1 MAAAAADKLLES
13 QLIEYGKKLLKPPSS
28 VDQLLHILDKVEIHL
43 SKVEQSP
50 SESMHSALTP
60 SIKALVANEL
70 LRHPDVDVKVSVA
83 SCISE
88 ITRIT
93 APDAPYEDDQM
104 KEIFQL
110 IVGSFE
116 KLYDTSSRSYHK
128 RASILE
134 TVAKVRSCVVMLD
147 LECDGLIIEMFQHFL
162 KAIRDNQHAIFSSM
176 ETIMVL
182 VLEESEEISTE
193 LLCPLLISVK
203 KENQDV
209 LPIAKRLAEE
219 VLEKCAA
226 KVKPYLMQAVLSL
239 STSVHDYS
247 KVVAAICQESCG
259 NIKNDDVCAFEEHLD
274 DQEKTKLR
282 VDSHEATQV
291 VDEHKPEADEQ
302 KPEVAEEQKP
312 EAAEEEKPEVAEE
325 EKPEV
330 AEEEKPEVAE
340 EEKPEVAEEEKPEVA
355 EEEKPEVAEE
365 NEEVAD
371 VQKPEVAEEKKPVVT
386 SGALESIARK
396 SEKPVTSNGTSG
408 KSDTLISSDGL
419 QKEVISSA
427 TIRPTEDELNVNT
440 SKTADSETN
449 LDPVVM
455 EPEDQKLDTSTHSA
469 EVSDHSRTLSDKQ
482 DGEHED
488 KKKSHSA
495 EANSSP
501 LKECSLGETAGPS
514 ENEKLKSPTVS
525 QNETV
530 DAASPSHSQSLLEE
544 THSKKGARQQKKN
557 TNTRDSELDSSSAH
571 KGGFSQDQ
579 NEGQTSSSAD
589 VVSDKE
595 NKGEKGSKEEQAV
608 SEDEAPPS
616 AEVISQSDSKV
627 KKSSGEKKNTRSRRK
642 ARASEVR
649 SSRLMGDILATK
661 SGLES
666 DSEAKPVGLSSK
678 TVDDKSSK
686 EDELSDIKEEV
697 RTKNGR
703 GKSKTEKEVTGE
715 SCIEVDASKE
725 DEIPHDKSIRTK
737 RGRGKVNS
745 KEVTGE
751 PSSTKKDVTE
761 EPCIEVDASKEDE
774 ISHDKDIRTKK
785 GRGKVNSKEVTEEP
799 SDKVSSPKSTESS
812 DKEQSHLVVTPSTK
826 SKRKRAPGSDVT
838 EKTPKSVVDAGKELI
853 GQKVKV
859 WWPDD
864 KKFYQGTV
872 DSYNRIS
879 KKHRVTYTDGE
890 IEKLDL
896 KKETWE
902 AIEEF
907 EPEEYSALSPDS
919 SETHQK
925 KKGKKELDSSTSK
938 TKTNTSTKR
947 DSSNK
952 SKGSSSKRSKS
963 KDERSTEAKEEKDD
977 KSKDTTPKA
986 KSKLKETPKTQGD
999 KVKGSSKYDDA
1010 TPLNKGKGDSN
1021 SKVGPNG
1028 TSAAKKRK
1036 SDSSSKAQE
1045 VSSPGKKGKAEESEN
1060 KSGGKNNAQKSGSK
1074 SGRKRP
1080 RK

>member
-13 QLIEYGKKLLKPPSS
+13 QLMEYGKKLLKPPSS

-50 SESMHSALTP
+50 SESMHNALAP
-60 SIKALVANEL
+60 SIKALVAKEL

-116 KLYDTSSRSYHK
+116 KLFDTSSRSYHK

-193 LLCPLLISVK
+193 LLCPLLTSVK

-247 KVVAAICQESCG
+247 KVVAAICQETCG

-274 DQEKTKLR
+274 DQEQTKLR

-291 VDEHKPEADEQ
+291 VDEQKPEVAEEQ
-302 KPEVAEEQKP
+302 KPQVAEEQKP

-325 EKPEV
+325 EKPELAEEEKPNL

-340 EEKPEVAEEEKPEVA
+340 EEKPEVAEEKAEVA
-355 EEEKPEVAEE
+355 E
-365 NEEVAD
+365 

-408 KSDTLISSDGL
+408 NSDTLISSDGL

-427 TIRPTEDELNVNT
+427 TIQPTEDELNVNS

-455 EPEDQKLDTSTHSA
+455 EPEDQKLNTSIHSA
-469 EVSDHSRTLSDKQ
+469 EVSDRARTLSDKQ

-495 EANSSP
+495 EADSSP
-501 LKECSLGETAGPS
+501 LKECSLGQTAVPS
-514 ENEKLKSPTVS
+514 ENEILKSPTVS
-525 QNETV
+525 QNETLN
-530 DAASPSHSQSLLEE
+530 AASPSHSQSLLEE
-544 THSKKGARQQKKN
+544 THSKIGARQQKKN
-557 TNTRDSELDSSSAH
+557 TNTRDSELNSSSAH

-579 NEGQTSSSAD
+579 DEDQTSPSAE
-589 VVSDKE
+589 VVSGKE

-627 KKSSGEKKNTRSRRK
+627 KKGSAAKKNTRSRRK

-649 SSRLMGDILATK
+649 SSRLMDDILAT
-661 SGLES
+661 GPES

-678 TVDDKSSK
+678 KVDDKSSK

-703 GKSKTEKEVTGE
+703 GKSKTEKDVTGE
-715 SCIEVDASKE
+715 SCVEVDASKE
-725 DEIPHDKSIRTK
+725 DEIPRDKNIRTK

-745 KEVTGE
+745 KEVTGD

-785 GRGKVNSKEVTEEP
+785 GRGKVNSKEVAGEP

-838 EKTPKSVVDAGKELI
+838 EKTPKSIDAGKELI

-879 KKHRVTYTDGE
+879 KKHKVTYTDGE

-907 EPEEYSALSPDS
+907 EPEEEDSALSPDS

-938 TKTNTSTKR
+938 TKINTSTKR

-977 KSKDTTPKA
+977 KSKDATPKA
-986 KSKLKETPKTQGD
+986 RSKLKETPKTQGD

-1021 SKVGPNG
+1021 SKAGANG

-1036 SDSSSKAQE
+1036 SDSSSKTQE
-1045 VSSPGKKGKAEESEN
+1045 VSSPAKKAKAEESEN

>member
-1 MAAAAADKLLES
+1 MAAADKLLES
-13 QLIEYGKKLLKPPSS
+13 QLMEYGKKLLKPPSS

-50 SESMHSALTP
+50 SESMHNALTP
-60 SIKALVANEL
+60 SIKALVAKEL

-93 APDAPYEDDQM
+93 APEAPYEDDQM

-176 ETIMVL
+176 ETIMIL
-182 VLEESEEISTE
+182 VLEESEEVSTE
-193 LLCPLLISVK
+193 LLCPLLTSVK

-247 KVVAAICQESCG
+247 NVIAAICQETCG
-259 NIKNDDVCAFEEHLD
+259 NIKNDDVCAFEEHLN
-274 DQEKTKLR
+274 DQEKTKAR
-282 VDSHEATQV
+282 VDSHDATQV
-291 VDEHKPEADEQ
+291 VDEQ

-312 EAAEEEKPEVAEE
+312 EVAEQQKPEAAEEEKPEAAEEEKPEVAKEEKSEVAEE

-330 AEEEKPEVAE
+330 AEEKAEVAE
-340 EEKPEVAEEEKPEVA
+340 
-355 EEEKPEVAEE
+355 
-365 NEEVAD
+365 
-371 VQKPEVAEEKKPVVT
+371 VQKPEVADEQKPVVT
-386 SGALESIARK
+386 SGASESIAKK

-408 KSDTLISSDGL
+408 KSDTLITSDGL
-419 QKEVISSA
+419 EKEVISSA
-427 TIRPTEDELNVNT
+427 TIRCTEDELNVNS

-449 LDPVVM
+449 LDPVVT
-455 EPEDQKLDTSTHSA
+455 EPA
-469 EVSDHSRTLSDKQ
+469 EVSDRSQTLSDKQ

-488 KKKSHSA
+488 EKKSHSA

-501 LKECSLGETAGPS
+501 LKQCSLGETAVS
-514 ENEKLKSPTVS
+514 LENEMLKSPTVS

-530 DAASPSHSQSLLEE
+530 NAASPSHSQSLLEE
-544 THSKKGARQQKKN
+544 TNSKEGARQQKKN
-557 TNTRDSELDSSSAH
+557 TDTRDSELDSSLAH
-571 KGGFSQDQ
+571 KGGLSQDQ
-579 NEGQTSSSAD
+579 DEDQTSPSAD
-589 VVSDKE
+589 VVFSKE
-595 NKGEKGSKEEQAV
+595 IKGEIGSKEEQAV
-608 SEDEAPPS
+608 SEDEALPS
-616 AEVISQSDSKV
+616 TEVISQSDSKV
-627 KKSSGEKKNTRSRRK
+627 KKGSGAKTNTRSRRK

-649 SSRLMGDILATK
+649 SSRLMDDILA
-661 SGLES
+661 S
-666 DSEAKPVGLSSK
+666 DSEAKPVGPSSK
-678 TVDDKSSK
+678 KESSK

-703 GKSKTEKEVTGE
+703 GKSKTEKDVTGE
-715 SCIEVDASKE
+715 SCMEVDASKE
-725 DEIPHDKSIRTK
+725 DENPRDKNIRTK
-737 RGRGKVNS
+737 KGRGKVNS

-751 PSSTKKDVTE
+751 PSNTKKDVTE

-774 ISHDKDIRTKK
+774 ISHDKDIKTKK
-785 GRGKVNSKEVTEEP
+785 GRGKVNSKEVTGEP
-799 SDKVSSPKSTESS
+799 SNKASSPKSTESS
-812 DKEQSHLVVTPSTK
+812 DKEQSHLMVTPSPK
-826 SKRKRAPGSDVT
+826 SKRKRAPGNDVT
-838 EKTPKSVVDAGKELI
+838 DKKTKSVDAGKELI

-872 DSYNRIS
+872 DSYNHIS
-879 KKHRVTYTDGE
+879 KKHKITYTDGE

-902 AIEEF
+902 TIEEF
-907 EPEEYSALSPDS
+907 EPEEESAPSPDS

-925 KKGKKELDSSTSK
+925 KKGKKESDSSTSK
-938 TKTNTSTKR
+938 TKMNTSTKR
-947 DSSNK
+947 RGSVSAKKSDGAAIESDLAGKSGDSSNK
-952 SKGSSSKRSKS
+952 SKGSSSKGSKS
-963 KDERSTEAKEEKDD
+963 KDERSTKAKDEKD
-977 KSKDTTPKA
+977 STPKA
-986 KSKLKETPKTQGD
+986 RSKLKETPKAQGD

-1021 SKVGPNG
+1021 SKAGANG

-1045 VSSPGKKGKAEESEN
+1045 VSSPGKKGKAEDSEN
-1060 KSGGKNNAQKSGSK
+1060 KSGGKNNAQKSG
-1074 SGRKRP
+1074 RKRP